1 MKFKDLIL
9 LCGALACLVLL
20 FAGGPGEYSP
30 RSLRMAWN
38 LGHVLCFLLWTRLLL
53 TLWKRAAAWGWARQS
68 GFTLAFCLLIGGLT
82 ELLQGGVG
90 RSPDLADVARDLL
103 GGLTA
108 LAFFV
113 PGRCRI
119 PLPIRRVLQ
128 GGVLLVLLACTWP
141 LAKSVTDELLALKQ
155 FPVLA
160 DFETPFESGRMG
172 GNSRYRVDLGTTAH
186 GRGALRVELNTNR
199 YSGVYLKHFPGDWR
213 GFGQLGL
220 EVYNPST
227 EPLELHFR
235 IHDRPHRDHKNRYSD
250 RFNTRFI
257 LQPGWNP
264 IRVSLAEVA
273 AAPRDRDLDLAQVQ
287 GVGLFAAK
295 LEQPV
300 VIYLDYLRLL
310 N

>member
-1 MKFKDLIL
+1 MKIQDFIL

-20 FAGGPGEYSP
+20 FVGGPGDFTP
-30 RSLRMAWN
+30 RSLRLAWN

-53 TLWKRAAAWGWARQS
+53 TLWKRAAAWGWRRQLLV
-68 GFTLAFCLLIGGLT
+68 TLVLCLFLGGLT
-82 ELLQGGVG
+82 EVLQGGVG
-90 RSPDLADVARDLL
+90 RSPDLQDVARDLL

-113 PGRCRI
+113 PGRRRI
-119 PLPIRRVLQ
+119 PLPLRRSLQ
-128 GGVLLVLLACTWP
+128 AGVLLVLLASAWP
-141 LAKSVTDELLALKQ
+141 MAKALADELLALKQ

-160 DFETPFESGRMG
+160 DFETPFESGRMW
-172 GNSRYRVDLGTTAH
+172 GNSRYRVELGTTAH
-186 GRGALRVELNTNR
+186 GRGALRVELNTDR

-213 GFGQLGL
+213 GFEQLGL
-220 EVYNPST
+220 EVFNPGK

-235 IHDRPHRDHKNRYSD
+235 IHDRAHLGNRSRYSD

-264 IRVSLAEVA
+264 IRVSLAEVRR
-273 AAPRDRDLDLAQVQ
+273 APRDRELDLSQVQ

-300 VIYLDYLRLL
+300 VIFLDHLRLL